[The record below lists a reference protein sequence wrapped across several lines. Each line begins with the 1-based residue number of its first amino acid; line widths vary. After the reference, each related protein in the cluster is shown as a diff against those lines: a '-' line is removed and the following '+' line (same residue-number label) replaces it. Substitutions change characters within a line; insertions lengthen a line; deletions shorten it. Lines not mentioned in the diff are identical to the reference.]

1 MKNAIKIFSQEARD
15 AFIKAI
21 STEAFAKSIET
32 IKAATEAGTFKVV
45 VSTDNI
51 DRSGESVKQDGW
63 NLEHYK
69 KNPIVL
75 WAHDY
80 ASLPIGMCTK
90 IEVVGNQLIAEGMFA
105 PEEANPFAQQVRKLY
120 DAGMITATSVG
131 FIPTEM
137 DGNDITK
144 AELLEFSF
152 VPVPANPYA
161 LRLNQISDMKLNVAM
176 LATKGIEIKEEPE
189 AVEPPVETPAPVATE
204 PTPEP
209 KVEEPAPVAEE
220 GKGALADEM
229 TSEQTMEAKYE
240 KLNGLWDKFD
250 AFCNVYMDEATPVE
264 AFDGLIKELVALLQG
279 GTPAEAEKG
288 AIAKATENKERK
300 QSGQNAAFKIA
311 IATANKAI
319 AAIEGLKGAST
330 GSDGEQQG
338 GTPAPEKKV
347 VASGVPA
354 NKEEAKDFLVARD
367 TLKEVAEMIGGSLE
381 RMNKRA
387 REYRKK

>member
-1 MKNAIKIFSQEARD
+1 MKNATKIFSQEARD

-32 IKAATEAGTFKVV
+32 IKAATEGGTFKVV

-189 AVEPPVETPAPVATE
+189 AVTPPVETPAPVATE
-204 PTPEP
+204 PT
-209 KVEEPAPVAEE
+209 PAPVAEE

-229 TSEQTMEAKYE
+229 NSEQTMEAKYE
-240 KLNGLWDKFD
+240 KLDGLFDMFD
-250 AFCNVYMDEATPVE
+250 ALASVYMDEATPVE

-279 GTPAEAEKG
+279 GMPAEAEKG
-288 AIAKATENKERK
+288 AIAKALEIIIREQRG
-300 QSGQNAAFKIA
+300 QSSAFKIA
-311 IATANKAI
+311 IATAKKAI
-319 AAIEGLKGAST
+319 ATMEGLKGAST

-354 NKEEAKDFLVARD
+354 NKEEVKDFLVARD
-367 TLKEVAEMIGGSLE
+367 TLKEVAELIGGSLE